1 MHRSIRFRALVATT
15 LTALSITTAHAAAL
29 LPGETLWAGQSLYSD
44 DHRYFAAMQT
54 DGNLV
59 VYRNDG
65 THKAVWSTQTTGR
78 GVNRAVMQADGNFVL
93 YTADHQAIWWTGSN
107 GPSRMFTVTEH
118 GQAMI
123 LAVVP
128 TWSSGSGSPGL
139 AAGDPI
145 VFRDGTYF
153 PKGHI
158 YSQINGHSLSFQ
170 TDGNMVLYR
179 YGNPIWSSNTWRA
192 ESALFANGLHVT
204 GGKKRNFHAG
214 SLPAPK
220 YGPGTKLMNTLGFL
234 TLEPNGNL
242 VTYGVKEIWTASEYD
257 RQPARY
263 PGAIPCLG
271 DPRLCGT
278 LNERGVWKIRLGG

>member
-1 MHRSIRFRALVATT
+1 MYRFTRRRALASIT
-15 LTALSITTAHAAAL
+15 LTALSVTSVNAAAL

-59 VYRNDG
+59 VYKNDG
-65 THKAVWSTQTTGR
+65 SHTVIWSTQTSGR
-78 GVNRAVMQADGNFVL
+78 GANRAVMQADGNFVL

-118 GQAMI
+118 GQAMV
-123 LAVVP
+123 LAVIP

-139 AAGDPI
+139 APGDPLI
-145 VFRDGTYF
+145 FRDGTHF

-158 YSQINGHSLSFQ
+158 YSQINGHHLSFQ
-170 TDGNMVLYR
+170 GDGNMVLYR
-179 YGNPIWSSNTWRA
+179 YGNPIWSSHTWRA
-192 ESALFANGLHVT
+192 DSATFANGLHVT

-220 YGPGTKLMNTLGFL
+220 YGPSTNLMQTLGFL
-234 TLEPNGNL
+234 TLEANGNL
-242 VTYGVKEIWTASEYD
+242 VAYGVKEIWTAPAYD
-257 RQPARY
+257 RQPAKH
-263 PGAIPCLG
+263 PGVAPCIG
-271 DPRLCGT
+271 DPRLCRA
-278 LNERGVWKIRLGG
+278 LNERPFWTIRLGG